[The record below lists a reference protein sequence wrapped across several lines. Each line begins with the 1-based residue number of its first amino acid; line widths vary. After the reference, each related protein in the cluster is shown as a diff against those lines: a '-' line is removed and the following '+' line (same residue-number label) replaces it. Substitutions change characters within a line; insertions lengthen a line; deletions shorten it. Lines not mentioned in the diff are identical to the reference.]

1 MTFSGGLRGLR
12 PPATFWQPF
21 RLLTPGLEKNAA
33 MELEPEVHSFNLLC
47 SSHLTPVYQNHQVC
61 NLAFFIFDEAKC
73 LAAISTFGEEIDL
86 TLGQPLPFF
95 AAGTLLRHQ
104 LVAFAGY
111 RQYSIWIRLILPDV
125 SIKNRRVNLYGG
137 AGGNQ

>member
-1 MTFSGGLRGLR
+1 
-12 PPATFWQPF
+12 
-21 RLLTPGLEKNAA
+21 
-33 MELEPEVHSFNLLC
+33 C
-47 SSHLTPVYQNHQVC
+47 D
-61 NLAFFIFDEAKC
+61 LAFFIFDEAKC

-95 AAGTLLRHQ
+95 AARTLLRHQ

-125 SIKNRRVNLYGG
+125 SIKNRRVNLYRGT
-137 AGGNQ
+137 GGNQIRYVKLCDAERNCSRISIVAIRQNDYG